1 MTNFT
6 LDFILHIYIYRYIE
20 IYILNE
26 WQMEFKKKKN
36 TFVTDKGQFGESYLE
51 NERQAD
57 VLM

>member
-26 WQMEFKKKKN
+26 WQMEFKKKKTLLLLIKAN
-36 TFVTDKGQFGESYLE
+36 LE
-51 NERQAD
+51 NPILRMKGKQTC
-57 VLM
+57 